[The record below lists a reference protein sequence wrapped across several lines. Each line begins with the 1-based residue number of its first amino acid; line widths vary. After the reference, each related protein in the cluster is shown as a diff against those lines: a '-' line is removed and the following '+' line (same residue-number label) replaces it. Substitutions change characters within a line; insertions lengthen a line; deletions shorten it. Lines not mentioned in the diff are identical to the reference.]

1 MRSLEII
8 IGLGSEPLA
17 SNKACLLG
25 GGTQAKMSSISA
37 SRVLIGASRVLI
49 FSNIARLSAGRSEM
63 STATSLAASRL
74 LKPERSINQER
85 VQAGLARAH
94 TRGNAS
100 AGPPIKPALKERI
113 VAALKAPERTEGVR
127 KIAGKFGVNPSTV
140 QAISRSLNN

>member
-1 MRSLEII
+1 
-8 IGLGSEPLA
+8 
-17 SNKACLLG
+17 
-25 GGTQAKMSSISA
+25 
-37 SRVLIGASRVLI
+37 
-49 FSNIARLSAGRSEM
+49 
-63 STATSLAASRL
+63 
-74 LKPERSINQER
+74 LKPGRSINQER